1 MDHRRPHPQS
11 VRLADLGGTWEFV
24 FAINSE
30 RWVLPLLLRVT
41 LWKPLCWP
49 AAPAAAKLAL
59 AGKHLSPLSRGTPL
73 SSSLCCIHP
82 DSMTQGFELHLQGK
96 NPVFVF
102 LFFLCKFSQMIIYF
116 GGRITFQVFCLIPYL
131 ACGQST
137 TVPTT
142 VTFVTHGYFW
152 MVWADPCRWGFIII
166 CLFIHPS
173 IHPRIYLP
181 ICSSV
186 HPLIHPA
193 LHPGSHPPA
202 QPATHPSS
210 HLSSHWNSHS
220 VSHPAIIYP
229 FTYPALQP
237 STQHHMLSGW
247 TL

>member
-1 MDHRRPHPQS
+1 MDHCRPHPQS

-24 FAINSE
+24 FAINST
-30 RWVLPLLLRVT
+30 RWVLLLLLLRVT

-102 LFFLCKFSQMIIYF
+102 SLQVLIDDHLFWGADNFSSLLFDPLF
-116 GGRITFQVFCLIPYL
+116 GLWSEYYCCYHCDFCN
-131 ACGQST
+131 SR
-137 TVPTT
+137 V
-142 VTFVTHGYFW
+142 FW

-166 CLFIHPS
+166 CSFIHPS

-193 LHPGSHPPA
+193 LHPASHPPA

-220 VSHPAIIYP
+220 VSHPAIIHP

-237 STQHHMLSGW
+237 FTQHHMLSGW
-247 TL
+247 TS